1 MQKIQNPETGKW
13 VNINGKVG
21 KKVLNN
27 YVHYIN
33 QTGGLIPKGVGNALK
48 KTPMG
53 KLQEE
58 IKKLIQRSIDKLSED
73 ISKKM
78 DTNVSNLMNKQEDNN
93 QKIMRLLTAD
103 LELKDFYYSQK
114 VGLKV
119 EGEKNIINWLIKNK
133 YLAKAK
139 MERIEFE
146 TDLVPQLLICP
157 SNIPHRRADTF
168 FQIKML

>member
-27 YVHYIN
+27 YVNYIN
-33 QTGGLIPKGVGNALK
+33 QTGGLIPTEVGNALK

-58 IKKLIQRSIDKLSED
+58 IKKLIQGSIDKLSED

-103 LELKDFYYSQK
+103 LELKDF
-114 VGLKV
+114 
-119 EGEKNIINWLIKNK
+119 LIKAKLNNNTITDEEIK
-133 YLAKAK
+133 QIVNQNAYRFLQNYL
-139 MERIEFE
+139 
-146 TDLVPQLLICP
+146 Q
-157 SNIPHRRADTF
+157 
-168 FQIKML
+168 

>member
-1 MQKIQNPETGKW
+1 MYIYMQKIQNPETGKW

-33 QTGGLIPKGVGNALK
+33 QTGGLIPTGVGNALK

-103 LELKDFYYSQK
+103 LELKDF
-114 VGLKV
+114 
-119 EGEKNIINWLIKNK
+119 LIKAKLNNNTITDEEIK
-133 YLAKAK
+133 KIVNQNAYQFLQNYL
-139 MERIEFE
+139 
-146 TDLVPQLLICP
+146 Q
-157 SNIPHRRADTF
+157 
-168 FQIKML
+168 

>member
-103 LELKDFYYSQK
+103 LELKDF
-114 VGLKV
+114 
-119 EGEKNIINWLIKNK
+119 LIKAKLNNNTITDEEIK
-133 YLAKAK
+133 QIVNQNAYRFLQNYL
-139 MERIEFE
+139 
-146 TDLVPQLLICP
+146 Q
-157 SNIPHRRADTF
+157 
-168 FQIKML
+168 

>member
-27 YVHYIN
+27 YVNYIN
-33 QTGGLIPKGVGNALK
+33 QTGGLIPTEVGNALK

-103 LELKDFYYSQK
+103 LELKDF
-114 VGLKV
+114 
-119 EGEKNIINWLIKNK
+119 LIKAKLNNNTITDEEIK
-133 YLAKAK
+133 QIVNQNAYRFLQNYL
-139 MERIEFE
+139 
-146 TDLVPQLLICP
+146 Q
-157 SNIPHRRADTF
+157 
-168 FQIKML
+168 

>member
-27 YVHYIN
+27 YVNYIN
-33 QTGGLIPKGVGNALK
+33 QTGGLIPTEVGNALK

-58 IKKLIQRSIDKLSED
+58 IKKLIQGSIDKLSED

-78 DTNVSNLMNKQEDNN
+78 DINVSNLMNKQEDNN

-103 LELKDFYYSQK
+103 LELKDF
-114 VGLKV
+114 
-119 EGEKNIINWLIKNK
+119 LIKAKLNNNTITDEEIK
-133 YLAKAK
+133 QIVNQNAYRFLQNYL
-139 MERIEFE
+139 
-146 TDLVPQLLICP
+146 Q
-157 SNIPHRRADTF
+157 
-168 FQIKML
+168 